1 MSAAALALARA
12 FLFVPADRP
21 ERHARALVT
30 GVGAVIVDLEDAV
43 APERKAEAR
52 EGLAASFAA
61 LPGADRQRLLVRIN
75 AAGTPWHE
83 DDRVAVA
90 GLVLQ
95 GLAEGVVL
103 PKAEKA
109 GDLRLLAEAI
119 GPRGVLVPLV
129 ESAAGLAAA
138 DELAAAPQV
147 LRLAFGNLDF
157 QADVGLACDADEAE
171 LVPVRLVLL
180 LASRR
185 AGLPAPIDGVTADWR
200 DTQRLAADTA
210 RARRGGF
217 GAKLCIHPDQVAP
230 VQAALGPSDGELAW
244 ARRVIEAVRSAG
256 GGVVSL
262 DGRMVDAPVVRL
274 AERLVALAEEQD
286 RHPTTQETSK

>member
-1 MSAAALALARA
+1 LNSPLALART

-21 ERHARALVT
+21 ERHARALDAGT
-30 GVGAVIVDLEDAV
+30 GGVIVDLEDAV
-43 APERKAEAR
+43 APERKASAR

-61 LPGADRQRLLVRIN
+61 LPEADRQRLLVRIN
-75 AAGTPWHE
+75 ASGTPWHD
-83 DDRVAVA
+83 DDRKTVAALVA
-90 GLVLQ
+90 Q
-95 GLAEGVVL
+95 GLIAGVVL
-103 PKAEKA
+103 PKAERA
-109 GDLRLLAEAI
+109 GDLRQLAEAV
-119 GPRGVLVPLV
+119 GAKGLLVPLI
-129 ESAAGLAAA
+129 ESAAGLAALE
-138 DELAAAPQV
+138 ELAAAPQV

-171 LVPVRLVLL
+171 LVPVRLALL
-180 LASRR
+180 LATRR

-200 DTQRLAADTA
+200 DAQRLAVDTA

-230 VQAALGPSDGELAW
+230 VHAALGPSADELAW
-244 ARRVIEAVRSAG
+244 ARRVIDAIRSAG

-274 AERLVALAEEQD
+274 AERLLALDAQ
-286 RHPTTQETSK
+286 PPS

>member
-1 MSAAALALARA
+1 MNSPLALART

-21 ERHARALVT
+21 ERHARALDAGT
-30 GVGAVIVDLEDAV
+30 GGVIVDLEDAV
-43 APERKAEAR
+43 APERKASAR

-61 LPGADRQRLLVRIN
+61 LPEADRQRLLVRIN
-75 AAGTPWHE
+75 ASGTPWHD
-83 DDRVAVA
+83 DDRKTVAALVA
-90 GLVLQ
+90 Q
-95 GLAEGVVL
+95 GLIAGVVL
-103 PKAEKA
+103 PKAERA
-109 GDLRLLAEAI
+109 GDLRQLVEAV
-119 GPRGVLVPLV
+119 GAKGLLVPLI
-129 ESAAGLAAA
+129 ESAAGLAAL
-138 DELAAAPQV
+138 EEIAAAPQV

-171 LVPVRLVLL
+171 LVPVRLALL
-180 LASRR
+180 LATRR

-200 DTQRLAADTA
+200 DAQRLAVDTA

-230 VQAALGPSDGELAW
+230 VHAALGPSADELAW
-244 ARRVIEAVRSAG
+244 ARRVIDAIRSAG

-274 AERLVALAEEQD
+274 AERLLALDAQ
-286 RHPTTQETSK
+286 PPS

>member
-1 MSAAALALARA
+1 MSTPLALART

-21 ERHARALVT
+21 ERHARALAA
-30 GVGAVIVDLEDAV
+30 GAGGVIVDLEDAV
-43 APERKAEAR
+43 APERKAAAR
-52 EGLAASFAA
+52 AGLAASFAA

-75 AAGTPWHE
+75 ARGTPWHD
-83 DDRVAVA
+83 DDRTAVA
-90 GLVLQ
+90 ALVAQ
-95 GLAEGVVL
+95 GLIAGVVL
-103 PKAEKA
+103 PKAERA
-109 GDLRLLAEAI
+109 GDLRRLAEAV
-119 GPRGVLVPLV
+119 GPEGLLVPLV

-157 QADVGLACDADEAE
+157 QADLGLACEADEAE
-171 LVPVRLVLL
+171 LVPVRLALL

-185 AGLPAPIDGVTADWR
+185 AGLPAPIDGVTPDWR
-200 DTQRLAADTA
+200 DAQRLTADTA

-230 VQAALGPSDGELAW
+230 VHAALGPSADELAW
-244 ARRVIEAVRSAG
+244 ARRVIDAIQSAG

-274 AERLVALAEEQD
+274 AERLLALDAPSQ
-286 RHPTTQETSK
+286 P